1 MMGFHSKNWV
11 GFLLLT
17 PLFLIYSCGGGDE
30 STTTPPPPTV
40 TTTPATEI
48 TVHTASLNGTVNPNA
63 QATTAVFEW
72 GTDSALASPTTTT
85 PQDIGAGT
93 TDQPVNVTITGL
105 TSGTTYYYRVA
116 ATNASGTKQG
126 TIANFTTALPNSPP
140 EVTTDAATSVT
151 ISEAVLNGT
160 VNPNEL
166 ATTAY
171 FEYGIDATLASPTS
185 TLDQPIGAGT
195 TSVAITASL
204 SGLVP
209 GTTYYFRV
217 VATNSAGTS
226 EGTILSFDTVENPPT
241 VTTAAPTSI
250 TYDSAILNG
259 SVNPNG
265 LAAEAHFEYGT
276 DADPLTFSSTSTE
289 SLAAGFTVQPIIA
302 SLPGLTPETTYYFR
316 VVATN
321 SVGAS
326 EGTILSFDTVENPPT
341 VTTAAPTSITY
352 DSAILNGSV
361 NPNGLAAEAH
371 FEYGTDADPLTF
383 SSTSTESLAAGF
395 TVQPIIASLPGLT
408 PETTYYFRVVATN
421 SVDTSVGDIV
431 SFITEPQPP
440 TVAADV
446 ATSITT
452 SSANLNGTVNPNGL
466 ETDAHFEYETD
477 SALAS
482 PASTTTEA
490 IGAGMTDVPITASLS
505 GLIPGSTYYFRVVAT
520 SSAGTTEGQ
529 ILSFNSNL
537 FFDDFSTDT
546 RDSYTSEGFDLISG
560 NPSITPQFNYD
571 LAGQQLEILTGDD
584 LGLMFSSALPAN
596 DTGVFSFDFFPRAT
610 YPSGGGI
617 WVRLMDEADNY
628 YEIAAFEWDDEL
640 SPGEA
645 SRVTKWVGGA
655 EVEENLAFTNVNN
668 YVSQEPPLKYH
679 VTITF
684 TPTMTTLEAFGETI
698 VLGTDTTSI
707 NVSKFEIQINQQD
720 AYIDNIELL
729 NAP

>member
-217 VATNSAGTS
+217 VATNSAGT
-226 EGTILSFDTVENPPT
+226 
-241 VTTAAPTSI
+241 
-250 TYDSAILNG
+250 
-259 SVNPNG
+259 
-265 LAAEAHFEYGT
+265 
-276 DADPLTFSSTSTE
+276 
-289 SLAAGFTVQPIIA
+289 
-302 SLPGLTPETTYYFR
+302 
-316 VVATN
+316 
-321 SVGAS
+321 S